1 MSKEKENKYN
11 TSANP
16 PSGGEGA
23 KDSTSKAP
31 PLANGGKGSSA
42 TVTGKAFDWQ
52 LLKRIMHYVKPYT
65 SVFVIAAFLT
75 IFLAVIALFQPIL
88 IQRTLDKYILAN
100 DYHGLVFMVELMIG
114 QLVVQTIA
122 QYYQTYLTNSLG
134 QSVIRDLR
142 KDVFNHITSL
152 RLKYFDRTPIGMLIT
167 RTVSD
172 LETIADI
179 FSEGLI
185 SIMGDMLLVFAVIG
199 YMLWQDWK
207 LALIT
212 LIPMP
217 FLFAST
223 YVFKEAIK
231 SSFQEVRTQVA
242 QLNTF
247 LAEHISGISVI
258 QYFSREE
265 QEMRKFKAVNLKY
278 RDANIRSN
286 WYYSIFFPV
295 VEILFAVCMAL
306 LVWYGCKRILN
317 DQQIHA
323 ISASEGGITPGL
335 ITSFIVLLNMLFR
348 PIRQLADKFNTL
360 QMGMVGADR
369 IFKVLDTDEVATDDG
384 KLAPSVLEGDIEFK
398 DVWFAYN
405 DENWVLKNINFH
417 IKPGETL
424 ALVGATGAGKSS
436 TINILNRFYDI
447 GKGSV
452 TVDGYDIREYKVDY
466 LRSKIATVIQD
477 VFLFTDTI
485 GNNISLNNTQI
496 TREEI
501 IKAAKD
507 VGAHEFIERLPGGY
521 DYNVMERGATL
532 SAGQAQLIS
541 FIRALVYN
549 PAILVLDEATSSVDT
564 ETELLIQTAINKLM
578 QGRTAIVIAHRLSTI
593 QNADKIIVLDHG
605 EIMESGTHQE
615 LLRIE
620 NGYYRKLYDLQ
631 FNSAGIAKPI

>member
-1 MSKEKENKYN
+1 MSN
-11 TSANP
+11 
-16 PSGGEGA
+16 
-23 KDSTSKAP
+23 
-31 PLANGGKGSSA
+31 
-42 TVTGKAFDWQ
+42 VTGKALDWN
-52 LLKRIMHYVKPYT
+52 LLGRVMKYVKPYRST
-65 SVFVIAAFLT
+65 FVIAAFLT
-75 IFLAVIALFQPIL
+75 IFLAGSALVQPIL
-88 IQRTLDKYILAN
+88 MQLTLDKYILAN
-100 DYHGLVFMVELMIG
+100 NYNGLVLMVVLMIA
-114 QLVVQTIA
+114 QLAIQTA
-122 QYYQTYLTNSLG
+122 VQYYQTYSTNALG

-142 KDVFNHITSL
+142 KDVFNHIMSL

-185 SIMGDMLLVFAVIG
+185 SIVGDLLLVLAIIILM
-199 YMLWQDWK
+199 MLRDWK

-217 FLFAST
+217 FLMLST

-247 LAEHISGISVI
+247 LAEHISGISII
-258 QYFSREE
+258 QYFSRED
-265 QEMRKFKAVNLKY
+265 QEMRKFKAVNMKY

-295 VEILFAVCMAL
+295 VEILFACSMAL
-306 LVWYGCKRILN
+306 LVWYGCKRILT
-317 DQQIHA
+317 DQQFAALGTGNHPV
-323 ISASEGGITPGL
+323 TPGMIL
-335 ITSFIVLLNMLFR
+335 EFIVLLNLLFR

-369 IFKVLDTDEVATDDG
+369 IFKVLDTDEVAVNTGTLKPASLRGAIDF
-384 KLAPSVLEGDIEFK
+384 EN
-398 DVWFAYN
+398 VWFAYN

-417 IKPGETL
+417 VNPGETL

-436 TINILNRFYDI
+436 TINILNRFYEI
-447 GKGSV
+447 GQGAAK
-452 TVDGYDIREYKVDY
+452 VDGVDIREYDVAY
-466 LRSKIATVIQD
+466 LRSQIATVIQD
-477 VFLFTDTI
+477 VFLFSDTI
-485 GNNISLNNTQI
+485 ANNISLNNPTI
-496 TREEI
+496 TREQI
-501 IKAAKD
+501 IAAAKD
-507 VGAHEFIERLPGGY
+507 VGAHDFIERLPGGY
-521 DYNVMERGATL
+521 DYNVMERGSTL
-532 SAGQAQLIS
+532 SSGQAQLIS

-564 ETELLIQTAINKLM
+564 ETELLIQNAINKLM

-605 EIMESGTHQE
+605 EIKEIGTHQE
-615 LLRIE
+615 LLKIE
-620 NGYYRKLYDLQ
+620 HGYYRKLYDLQ
-631 FNSAGIAKPI
+631 FNSAGIVKS

>member
-1 MSKEKENKYN
+1 MSE
-11 TSANP
+11 
-16 PSGGEGA
+16 
-23 KDSTSKAP
+23 
-31 PLANGGKGSSA
+31 
-42 TVTGKAFDWQ
+42 VTGKAVDWK
-52 LLKRIMHYVKPYT
+52 LLRRVMHYVKPYNGI
-65 SVFVIAAFLT
+65 FIIATFLT
-75 IFLAVIALFQPIL
+75 IFLAAIALVQPIL
-88 IQRTLDKYILAN
+88 IQRTLDKYILTN

-114 QLVVQTIA
+114 QLIIQTIA

-142 KDVFNHITSL
+142 IDIFNHITSL

-185 SIMGDMLLVFAVIG
+185 SIMGDMLLVIAVIG

-217 FLFAST
+217 LLFAST

-247 LAEHISGISVI
+247 LAEHISGISII
-258 QYFSREE
+258 QYFAREE
-265 QEMRKFKAVNLKY
+265 QEMHKFQSVNKKY

-295 VEILFAVCMAL
+295 VEILFAICMAL

-317 DQQIHA
+317 DQQIHS
-323 ISASEGGITPGL
+323 ISASPGGVTPGV
-335 ITSFIVLLNMLFR
+335 ITGFIVLLNMLFR

-369 IFKVLDTDEVATDDG
+369 IFKVLDTDEVAIDEG
-384 KLAPSVLEGDIEFK
+384 KLTPSTLQGAIEFNN
-398 DVWFAYN
+398 VWFAYN
-405 DENWVLKNINFH
+405 DENWVLKDINFH

-447 GKGSV
+447 GKGEV
-452 TVDGYDIREYKVDY
+452 KVDGRDIREYKVDY

-485 GNNISLNNTQI
+485 GNNISLNNSNI

-507 VGAHEFIERLPGGY
+507 VGAHDFIERLPGGY

-549 PAILVLDEATSSVDT
+549 PTILVLDEATSSVDT
-564 ETELLIQTAINKLM
+564 ETELLIQNAINKLM

-605 EIMESGTHQE
+605 EIKETGTHQE

-631 FNSAGIAKPI
+631 FNSAGIAKPVE

>member
-1 MSKEKENKYN
+1 VSDNN
-11 TSANP
+11 NNS
-16 PSGGEGA
+16 
-23 KDSTSKAP
+23 SKAAP
-31 PLANGGKGSSA
+31 TAGTA
-42 TVTGKAFDWQ
+42 VTGKALDWK
-52 LLKRIMHYVKPYT
+52 LMGRVMHYVHPYRLT
-65 SVFVIAAFLT
+65 FIMSVFLT
-75 IFLAVIALFQPIL
+75 VFLAANAIVQPIL
-88 IQRTLDKYILAN
+88 IQKTLDDYILRDN
-100 DYHGLVFMVELMIG
+100 YSGLAFMAELMIG
-114 QLVVQTIA
+114 QLIIQTIA
-122 QYYQTYLTNSLG
+122 QYYQTYITNWLG
-134 QSVIRDLR
+134 ESVIRDLR
-142 KDVFNHITSL
+142 IDIFNHITSL
-152 RLKYFDRTPIGMLIT
+152 RLKYFDRTPIGVLIT

-185 SIMGDMLLVFAVIG
+185 SIMGDMLLVVAVTA
-199 YMLWQDWK
+199 YMIIQDWR

-217 FLFAST
+217 FLLMST

-242 QLNTF
+242 HLNTF
-247 LAEHISGISVI
+247 LAEHISGISII
-258 QYFSREE
+258 QYFARED
-265 QEMRKFKAVNLKY
+265 QEMRKFKGVNQKY

-295 VEILFAVCMAL
+295 VEILFAVCLGL
-306 LVWYGCKRILN
+306 LVWYGCKRILS
-317 DQQIHA
+317 DQKLAALSGNHK
-323 ISASEGGITPGL
+323 GITPGV

-369 IFKVLDTDEVATDDG
+369 IFKVLDTNEVAVNTG
-384 KLAPSVLEGDIEFK
+384 KQKPARLNGEIEFK

-405 DENWVLKNINFH
+405 DENWVLKDINFH
-417 IKPGETL
+417 LEPGKTL

-436 TINILNRFYDI
+436 TINILNRFYEI

-452 TVDGYDIREYKVDY
+452 TVDGVDIRDY
-466 LRSKIATVIQD
+466 DVNFLRSHIATVIQD

-485 GNNISLNNTQI
+485 ANNISLNNPEI
-496 TREEI
+496 TLEQVVA
-501 IKAAKD
+501 AAKD

-521 DYNVMERGATL
+521 HYNVMERGSTL

-549 PAILVLDEATSSVDT
+549 PTILVLDEATSSVDT
-564 ETELLIQTAINKLM
+564 ETEILIQNAISKLM
-578 QGRTAIVIAHRLSTI
+578 HGRTAIVIAHRLSTI

-605 EIMESGTHQE
+605 EIKEVGTHQQ
-615 LLRIE
+615 LLKIE
-620 NGYYRKLYDLQ
+620 HGYYRKLYDLQ
-631 FNSAGIAKPI
+631 FNSAGISRTP

>member
-1 MSKEKENKYN
+1 MS
-11 TSANP
+11 SQ
-16 PSGGEGA
+16 
-23 KDSTSKAP
+23 
-31 PLANGGKGSSA
+31 
-42 TVTGKAFDWQ
+42 VTGKAFDWR
-52 LLKRIMHYVKPYT
+52 LLKRVMHYVKPYNGT
-65 SVFVIAAFLT
+65 FILSGFLT
-75 IFLAVIALFQPIL
+75 VFLAVSALVQPIM
-88 IQRTLDKYILAN
+88 IQKTLDEHIMLN
-100 DYHGLVFMVELMIG
+100 DYDGLLFMVELMIG
-114 QLVVQTIA
+114 LLVVQTIA
-122 QYYQTYLTNSLG
+122 QYYQTFLTNTLG

-142 KDVFNHITSL
+142 IDVFNHITSL

-185 SIMGDMLLVFAVIG
+185 SIIGDLLLVVAIIT
-199 YMLWQDWK
+199 YMIMQDWK

-217 FLFAST
+217 LLFAST

-247 LAEHISGISVI
+247 LAEHISGISII
-258 QYFSREE
+258 QNFAREE

-295 VEILFAVCMAL
+295 VEILFAICIGL
-306 LVWYGCKRILN
+306 LVWYGCKRILS
-317 DQQIHA
+317 DQQLAA
-323 ISASEGGITPGL
+323 ISSHGYVTPGV
-335 ITSFIVLLNMLFR
+335 IVEFMVLLNLLFR

-369 IFKVLDTDEVATDDG
+369 IFKVLDTDEVAPNPGTLKPARLQG
-384 KLAPSVLEGDIEFK
+384 EIAFNN
-398 DVWFAYN
+398 VWFAYN
-405 DENWVLKNINFH
+405 DENWVLKDINFH

-436 TINILNRFYDI
+436 TINILNRFYEI
-447 GKGSV
+447 GKGDV
-452 TVDGYDIREYKVDY
+452 KVDGHNIMDYDVNH
-466 LRSKIATVIQD
+466 LRSQIATVIQD

-485 GNNISLNNTQI
+485 ANNISLNNQLI
-496 TREEI
+496 TREQI
-501 IKAAKD
+501 IAAAKD
-507 VGAHEFIERLPGGY
+507 VGAHDFIERLPGGY

-564 ETELLIQTAINKLM
+564 ETEILIQNAINKLM

-605 EIMESGTHQE
+605 EIKEIGTHQE
-615 LLRIE
+615 LLRIDG
-620 NGYYRKLYDLQ
+620 GYYRKLYDLQ
-631 FNSAGIAKPI
+631 FNSTGISR